1 MRANATRLWGN
12 AVRRAILLLCALGLT
27 NGHLLAQSPT
37 CDIALIQQTFANA
50 GFAQLNVSG
59 QPCSMYFYNTATTS
73 ANAAQTA
80 AQNLGANLASI
91 QSQTENDAL
100 QAALQ
105 AAGFNNAV
113 VWIGGGFAGANHG
126 PGDFIWYDGSP
137 NGFINWN
144 PGEPNNNSGIP
155 GVQENCMQMVVSS
168 GLWNDLVCGAEP
180 IGLGPTGTSVIEV
193 NLCPQ
198 LTVTGAGGPVCI
210 GDVLNLSSTA
220 ILGSTPYT
228 YAWFIAPS
236 PLPVSMGQNY
246 APTANAPTTYV
257 AGVQDVYACS
267 DTVMII
273 VTPSPCANCNS
284 FLAPTVA
291 STPTTCTGSTGTATA
306 TPQGGT
312 APYTAV
318 WNTVPPQNGLTATGL
333 AAGDYTVT
341 VTDDNACVQTAT
353 VTVGTN
359 AGGMTVSITGVQN
372 PTCSG
377 VCDGQATANPQ
388 GGAAPYIFAW
398 SNSQNS
404 PSILAGCGGIQTV
417 TVTDDNGCTVTES
430 VDLVEPG
437 QLTVSVT
444 ATTTSCPGTPSATAT
459 LNISGGTAPFTPDW
473 GGADPNA
480 LPEGNYTVDVTDANG
495 CTASTVFTVAQGSG
509 LNLSFSIT
517 DNVCFAGST
526 GQASL
531 TVTGGASPYDIIWTD
546 AFGNPLQVS
555 PGTNGLSTLT
565 GLPTGVYSVAAADA
579 TGCASAAT
587 FTITQPAAPL
597 TLTLTPQNLLC
608 HEGADGRV
616 TAAQN
621 GLSPFQYAISDI
633 FGTPV
638 GNAVNV
644 GPHTFQGLSADIYF
658 VTVTDGNGCVNTDIV
673 ELTQP
678 MPITAEGVVTPIS
691 CFGSDNGSV
700 QIVNIAGGT
709 APFGQTTWSPVNQ
722 VGNVATDLPPG
733 NVTATVVD
741 VNGCQFPLSFQL
753 TQPPEMRIAMDYLTD
768 TCGLGKGAAIANVS
782 FGTPPYSF
790 LWDSP
795 QAGMAFRENN
805 LPAGVYAV
813 TVTDANGCTATDS
826 VQVLDDLPYPMAAFT
841 SVLEGETVLDQEVQF
856 INNSVGTISYAWNFG
871 DGLSS
876 DEEDPR
882 HSYSAEGDYLV
893 QLLASNGFCADT
905 AYGYVNIDPLLAI
918 YVPNSFTPGIN
929 GINDTF
935 YPQGEGI
942 EEESYDMFIYDRW
955 GKLVWRTGNFYK
967 RWNGT
972 HMSSLEPVP
981 VGVYTW
987 LIRFREYADIDR
999 YELKGIVHVVRD

>member
-1 MRANATRLWGN
+1 MLLPALVLLFPQLINAQSWIEDFETGNLAGWTQQTGIANAVAN
-12 AVRRAILLLCALGLT
+12 PAL
-27 NGHLLAQSPT
+27 NGS
-37 CDIALIQQTFANA
+37 F
-50 GFAQLNVSG
+50 S
-59 QPCSMYFYNTATTS
+59 
-73 ANAAQTA
+73 
-80 AQNLGANLASI
+80 ASI
-91 QSQTENDAL
+91 QGTPIAMWSSNNLIESSGRYSYSTRVDLVDIDTDGYFCFQFQDSDNGYLLATMPANSDNPGTRLFRRVSGVYTLLAEDVSNPVLAGEWNSFEIIRDTCSGLIQVSQNGTFLFSVIDNTFLAAGTVAIGGQSRYAYFDDLSFTPSIPMSVSLSVLSESTCATSNDAS
-100 QAALQ
+100 AEVIV
-105 AAGFNNAV
+105 AGGLPPYSILWSNGMTTSNVGNLPIGSVSVDVTDSYGCIISRSDV
-113 VWIGGGFAGANHG
+113 VIGPDSIVVVLTSNSSPCDGG
-126 PGDFIWYDGSP
+126 
-137 NGFINWN
+137 
-144 PGEPNNNSGIP
+144 NSGA
-155 GVQENCMQMVVSS
+155 VSTVVSGGIAPYDYQWS
-168 GLWNDLVCGAEP
+168 NGSVNQNPQNLVNG
-180 IGLGPTGTSVIEV
+180 V
-193 NLCPQ
+193 N
-198 LTVTGAGGPVCI
+198 TVVVTDSQGCQETESI
-210 GDVLNLSSTA
+210 TLNLSSTA
-220 ILGSTPYT
+220 LTISITG
-228 YAWFIAPS
+228 
-236 PLPVSMGQNY
+236 VVH
-246 APTANAPTTYV
+246 PTCFGDCDGA
-257 AGVQDVYACS
+257 
-267 DTVMII
+267 
-273 VTPSPCANCNS
+273 
-284 FLAPTVA
+284 
-291 STPTTCTGSTGTATA
+291 ATA

-312 APYTAV
+312 APYSYA
-318 WNTVPPQNGLTATGL
+318 WDNG
-333 AAGDYTVT
+333 
-341 VTDDNACVQTAT
+341 
-353 VTVGTN
+353 
-359 AGGMTVSITGVQN
+359 
-372 PTCSG
+372 
-377 VCDGQATANPQ
+377 
-388 GGAAPYIFAW
+388 
-398 SNSQNS
+398 QNS
-404 PSILAGCGGIQTV
+404 PSILAGCGGTQTV
-417 TVTDDNGCTVTES
+417 TVTDDNGCVVTES
-430 VDLVEPG
+430 VDLEEPD
-437 QLTVSVT
+437 LLAVNVVT
-444 ATTTSCPGTPSATAT
+444 SATSCPGTASGTAT
-459 LNISGGTAPFTPDW
+459 LNITGGTAPFAPDW
-473 GGADPNA
+473 GGEDPNA
-480 LPEGNYTVDVTDANG
+480 LMEGNYNVDVTDANG
-495 CTASTVFTVAQGSG
+495 CTATAAFTIVQGNG
-509 LNLSFSIT
+509 LSLSFVIT

-526 GQASL
+526 GQA
-531 TVTGGASPYDIIWTD
+531 TVTVTNGASPYDILWTD

-565 GLPTGVYSVAAADA
+565 ALPTGVYNVAAADA

-782 FGTPPYSF
+782 FGTPPYNF

-795 QAGMAFRENN
+795 NAGTAFRENN
-805 LPAGVYAV
+805 LLAGVYAV

-871 DGLSS
+871 DGVSS

-905 AYGYVNIDPLLAI
+905 AYGYVNIDPLLVV
-918 YVPNSFTPGIN
+918 YVPNTFTPGIN

-987 LIRFREYADIDR
+987 LIRFREFADNDR